1 MNEIFK
7 GKANTNGFGKNPQ
20 NINRKGRPKKGFAHV
35 NQLLQE
41 KGYEPVSKKEYSEFV
56 AYMIN
61 CTEDD
66 LKKLYLDKSLPLYL
80 RLMIEEMRNPK
91 TRSLVI
97 RDLRDFI
104 FGKAVESVEVKQK
117 ARVLTNEEL
126 DAEIEMY
133 EKFSH
138 LMSLKY

>member
-1 MNEIFK
+1 MDMIKNLK
-7 GKANTNGFGKNPQ
+7 GKSNTNGFKENPQ
-20 NINRKGRPKKGFAHV
+20 NINKKGRPKKGFAHV
-35 NQLLQE
+35 NKFLQE

-61 CTEDD
+61 CTEED
-66 LKKLYLDKSLPLYL
+66 LKKLYIDKSLPLYL

-104 FGKAVESVEVKQK
+104 FGKAVESVEVTQK
-117 ARVLTNEEL
+117 ARVLTKEE
-126 DAEIEMY
+126 AIEFY
-133 EKFSH
+133 K
-138 LMSLKY
+138 SLEEEYSK

>member
-1 MNEIFK
+1 
-7 GKANTNGFGKNPQ
+7 
-20 NINRKGRPKKGFAHV
+20 
-35 NQLLQE
+35 
-41 KGYEPVSKKEYSEFV
+41 
-56 AYMIN
+56 
-61 CTEDD
+61 
-66 LKKLYLDKSLPLYL
+66 
-80 RLMIEEMRNPK
+80 MIEEMRNPK

-104 FGKAVESVEVKQK
+104 FGKAVENVEVKQK